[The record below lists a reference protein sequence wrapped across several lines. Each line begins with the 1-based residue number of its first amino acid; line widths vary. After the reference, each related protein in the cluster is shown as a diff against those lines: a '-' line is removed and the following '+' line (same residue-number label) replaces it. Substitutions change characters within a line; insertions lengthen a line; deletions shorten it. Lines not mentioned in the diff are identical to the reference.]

1 MKNLLLLT
9 LFMAFAHNS
18 FAQKTLSGKIT
29 NENGQSISG
38 ASLYIKN
45 SMDGTLT
52 DLEGQYQLS
61 LPEKESTLIVRAVGF
76 ETQEI
81 FVGSKTTLDVRMTM
95 AISALAELTILG
107 DEIFTYATRANKLTP
122 TTFSNISNE
131 KIKERNIGLDLP
143 MLLSHTP
150 SMVTTSDAGAGIGYT
165 GMRIRGSDATRINVT
180 LNGIPIN
187 DSESHGVYWVNM
199 PDLASSLNKI
209 QIQRGVGTSSNGA
222 AAFGATVNMQSSGPS
237 EKAFVQIDNSFG
249 SFNSWKSTVQFN
261 TGMINKYFNFEGRL
275 SKIKSDGYIDRSNSD
290 LSSYF
295 LTGGYYGEK
304 TTLKTVVF
312 GGQEETY
319 QSWYGTPEAR
329 LSGDTAALQAVI
341 DNSGEYNTLEDQEN
355 LLNSDRRFNYYRYE
369 NEIDHYGQDHFQL
382 HLNHSFNQHL
392 NFVLSG
398 HYTHGAGYYEQYRTK
413 DALANY
419 GLTNLTIGDS
429 SISQTDLI
437 RRRWLDN
444 DFYGVTYAV
453 NYESDVMTLT
463 LGGAYNIYEGAHFG
477 EIIWSEFSST
487 AAIRERYYD
496 GNSIK
501 NDFNLFLK
509 SNYRAAMNLNLFGD
523 LQVRTI
529 DYRSQGIDND
539 LSPYDVTGSYV
550 FFNPKVGLTYAVD
563 PSLQLYSSF
572 AIGNREPV
580 RTDFI
585 DAVNGK
591 TPQSERLQNLE
602 LGIRG
607 KANTS
612 VFYEANF
619 YLMDYKNQLILT
631 GAVNDVGS
639 SIRVNTPDSY
649 RAGIELVGGI
659 SLSENWLWNLNAAF
673 SQNKIKTFSEIVYD
687 YAFDDRRF
695 IVENTFKN
703 TDIAFSPNVIL
714 GSDLIFSLNGFSGQ
728 WLTKWVGDQ
737 YLDNTSNEERK
748 IASYCI
754 NDIRLTYEFQKF
766 GMQKIAINLLI
777 NNFMNVTYESNG
789 YTWGYLYDGFRY
801 QQNNYYPQSGIHFL
815 SGVSLKF

>member
-1 MKNLLLLT
+1 
-9 LFMAFAHNS
+9 MAFAHNS

-61 LPEKESTLIVRAVGF
+61 LPEKESTLVVRAVGF

-341 DNSGEYNTLEDQEN
+341 DNSGDYNTLEDQEN
-355 LLNSDRRFNYYRYE
+355 LLN
-369 NEIDHYGQDHFQL
+369 
-382 HLNHSFNQHL
+382 
-392 NFVLSG
+392 
-398 HYTHGAGYYEQYRTK
+398 
-413 DALANY
+413 
-419 GLTNLTIGDS
+419 
-429 SISQTDLI
+429 
-437 RRRWLDN
+437 
-444 DFYGVTYAV
+444 
-453 NYESDVMTLT
+453 
-463 LGGAYNIYEGAHFG
+463 
-477 EIIWSEFSST
+477 
-487 AAIRERYYD
+487 
-496 GNSIK
+496 
-501 NDFNLFLK
+501 
-509 SNYRAAMNLNLFGD
+509 
-523 LQVRTI
+523 
-529 DYRSQGIDND
+529 
-539 LSPYDVTGSYV
+539 
-550 FFNPKVGLTYAVD
+550 
-563 PSLQLYSSF
+563 
-572 AIGNREPV
+572 
-580 RTDFI
+580 
-585 DAVNGK
+585 
-591 TPQSERLQNLE
+591 
-602 LGIRG
+602 
-607 KANTS
+607 
-612 VFYEANF
+612 
-619 YLMDYKNQLILT
+619 
-631 GAVNDVGS
+631 
-639 SIRVNTPDSY
+639 
-649 RAGIELVGGI
+649 
-659 SLSENWLWNLNAAF
+659 
-673 SQNKIKTFSEIVYD
+673 
-687 YAFDDRRF
+687 
-695 IVENTFKN
+695 
-703 TDIAFSPNVIL
+703 
-714 GSDLIFSLNGFSGQ
+714 
-728 WLTKWVGDQ
+728 
-737 YLDNTSNEERK
+737 
-748 IASYCI
+748 
-754 NDIRLTYEFQKF
+754 
-766 GMQKIAINLLI
+766 
-777 NNFMNVTYESNG
+777 
-789 YTWGYLYDGFRY
+789 
-801 QQNNYYPQSGIHFL
+801 
-815 SGVSLKF
+815 